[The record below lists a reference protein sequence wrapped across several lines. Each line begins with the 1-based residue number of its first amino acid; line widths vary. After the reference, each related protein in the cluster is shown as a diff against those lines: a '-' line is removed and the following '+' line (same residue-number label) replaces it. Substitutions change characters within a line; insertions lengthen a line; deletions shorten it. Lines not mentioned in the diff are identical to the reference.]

1 MTVTTEKIILN
12 EPRNVS
18 LVVMRQNIGGE
29 FGFDKRP
36 AVVILP
42 GGAYAMC
49 SDREAEVVAYP
60 YLAAGF
66 HAFVLR
72 YSVAEH
78 KTWPN
83 PLNDWEQAMEYIL
96 AHAEEWGIS
105 ENRIAVIGFSA
116 GGHLAATA
124 ATMAQHR
131 PNAAILGYAALTQEL
146 ASACQPGT
154 SIPSPI
160 DHVDGKTPP
169 CFIMAA
175 RDDTIVPMRSHNLF
189 MQALDA
195 KGITYEC
202 HIYPYGGHGF
212 STAEPH
218 LCANVSRRAHN
229 WVRDSIEFLED
240 VFGLLTP
247 TGYTKPCCPGKVNGD
262 SEKYLSINC
271 TYGYLKR
278 QTNAQNVIGD
288 VIAATDAIIAAAYGD
303 SERARE
309 IFGAFFFR
317 DILST
322 LLKKTAEEQN
332 AIDDALRSL
341 KNEGM

>member
-1 MTVTTEKIILN
+1 MTVTTEKVILN
-12 EPRNVS
+12 KDRNVS
-18 LVVMRQNIGGE
+18 LMVMRQSIGGE

-60 YLAAGF
+60 YLTAGF

-78 KTWPN
+78 KAWPN

-96 AHAEEWGIS
+96 AHAEKWGVS

-116 GGHLAATA
+116 GGHLAACA

-131 PNAAILGYAALTQEL
+131 PNAAILGYAALTKEV
-146 ASACQPGT
+146 ASMCQPGT
-154 SIPSPI
+154 YIPSPI

-169 CFIMAA
+169 CFLMAA
-175 RDDTIVPMRSHNLF
+175 RDDTIVPMQNPNLF

-218 LCANVSRRAHN
+218 LADNVCPRTPN
-229 WVRDSIEFLED
+229 WVRESIGFLED
-240 VFGLLTP
+240 IFGELTP
-247 TGYTKPCCPGKVNGD
+247 RGFKKPRCLGKVNGD
-262 SEKYLSINC
+262 SEEFLSVNC
-271 TYGYLKR
+271 TYGYLKK
-278 QTNAQNVIGD
+278 QANAQAVIGTI
-288 VIAATDAIIAAAYGD
+288 VAAVDAIISAAYPNSD
-303 SERARE
+303 KAQAV
-309 IFGAFFFR
+309 FGTFFFR
-317 DILST
+317 DILSFV
-322 LLKKTAEEQN
+322 KKNEEECN
-332 AIDDALRSL
+332 AIDNALRAL
-341 KNEGM
+341 KNESV